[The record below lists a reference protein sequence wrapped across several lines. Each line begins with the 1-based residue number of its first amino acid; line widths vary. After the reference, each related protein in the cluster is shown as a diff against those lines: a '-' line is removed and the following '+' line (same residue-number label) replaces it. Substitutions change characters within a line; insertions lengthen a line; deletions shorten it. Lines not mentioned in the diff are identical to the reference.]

1 MLKEFI
7 RRIKMFGWFGI
18 AKYLMIISVF
28 AGIIGYVMTLRADN
42 AILKSNAVKM
52 ELANSNLE
60 KTLQSQKEDFNKI
73 IEANKQMNILI
84 NNLKDDLEN
93 LDKRFNK
100 NGRDIGKLAT
110 KKPGLVEDVINRA
123 TDRAKR
129 CVEIASGSPLTE
141 QELQAT
147 KKSEINPECPSIANP
162 NYIPYAVQK

>member
-1 MLKEFI
+1 
-7 RRIKMFGWFGI
+7 MFGWFGI

-93 LDKRFNK
+93 LNKRFNK

-110 KKPGLVEDVINRA
+110 KKPGLVKDVINRA

>member
-1 MLKEFI
+1 MLKEFT

-110 KKPGLVEDVINRA
+110 KKP
-123 TDRAKR
+123 T
-129 CVEIASGSPLTE
+129 S
-141 QELQAT
+141 
-147 KKSEINPECPSIANP
+147 
-162 NYIPYAVQK
+162 

>member
-1 MLKEFI
+1 
-7 RRIKMFGWFGI
+7 MFGWFGI

-60 KTLQSQKEDFNKI
+60 KALQSQKEDFNKI

-162 NYIPYAVQK
+162 NYIPYAVQ

>member
-1 MLKEFI
+1 
-7 RRIKMFGWFGI
+7 MFGWFGI

-52 ELANSNLE
+52 ELANNSLE
-60 KTLQSQKEDFNKI
+60 QTLQSQKEDFNKI
-73 IEANKQMNILI
+73 IEANKQMNTLI

-110 KKPGLVEDVINRA
+110 KKPGLVEDVINKA

-141 QELQAT
+141 QERQAT
-147 KKSEINPECPSIANP
+147 KKSEINPECPAIANP
-162 NYIPYAVQK
+162 NYIPYAVQ